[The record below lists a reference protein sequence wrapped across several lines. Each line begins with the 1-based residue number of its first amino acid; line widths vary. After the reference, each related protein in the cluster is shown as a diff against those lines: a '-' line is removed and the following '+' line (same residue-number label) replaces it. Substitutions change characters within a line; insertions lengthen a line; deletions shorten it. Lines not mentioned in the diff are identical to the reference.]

1 MQIREN
7 VKCIPSSSP
16 AFRYLAETVVEE
28 RNRRKNSRKFLHQN
42 SWDSP
47 GLRDHAPLFHTSS
60 HGPLREEAAHL
71 EHLGLERLRRA
82 DPHMELAE
90 AFDLDD
96 DSEGYEAGVRERAYR
111 WVGVDATWSLDRSV
125 WVEGAYRN

>member
-1 MQIREN
+1 
-7 VKCIPSSSP
+7 
-16 AFRYLAETVVEE
+16 
-28 RNRRKNSRKFLHQN
+28 
-42 SWDSP
+42 
-47 GLRDHAPLFHTSS
+47 
-60 HGPLREEAAHL
+60 
-71 EHLGLERLRRA
+71 
-82 DPHMELAE
+82 MELAE